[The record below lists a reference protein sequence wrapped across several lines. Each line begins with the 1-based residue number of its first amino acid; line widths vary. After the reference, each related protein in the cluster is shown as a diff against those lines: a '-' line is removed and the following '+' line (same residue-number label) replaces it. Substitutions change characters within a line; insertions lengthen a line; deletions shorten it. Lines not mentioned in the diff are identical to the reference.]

1 MLYIQGYISRL
12 IHKLLFVMKKIL
24 KKMNGLEAEDGI
36 MTISQM
42 KIDFQIDMI

>member
-1 MLYIQGYISRL
+1 MDNRE
-12 IHKLLFVMKKIL
+12 KENKKIL